1 MKTRRARPMLAT
13 VPVILFSLA
22 TLTAACSSP
31 EEPTAS
37 GQTATN
43 GFDPR
48 DLSGF
53 WLLSSNTGL
62 IGPNETAPE
71 LTAAGQT
78 RMSENIPAPDVSL
91 PALSNDPEK
100 TCNPVGFP
108 RLLLDSEPIEFL
120 QLDDRLIQFFQWEHR
135 VRILWLDGRELP
147 SGENL
152 ENLGPAWYGHSVA
165 EWQGDTLVVNTVGL
179 EPRAWLDENVGRPK
193 SFHARIEERYTL
205 VDANTLEI
213 QLTLDDPEY
222 YTSTWVGNTKSFE
235 RLPPEAYTFFG
246 WEGLFAGIS
255 EGICAPINE
264 VEGYNNTF
272 RDAEGPSGGAQ

>member
-1 MKTRRARPMLAT
+1 MKARRVSPISA
-13 VPVILFSLA
+13 VVSVILFSLV
-22 TLTAACSSP
+22 TLTAACSP
-31 EEPTAS
+31 PGEQPAG
-37 GQTATN
+37 GQTAAIGSN
-43 GFDPR
+43 PR
-48 DLSGF
+48 DLSGY
-53 WLLSSNTGL
+53 WLLSTNTGL
-62 IGPNETAPE
+62 IGPNETAPD
-71 LTAAGQT
+71 LTPEGVAA
-78 RMSENIPAPDVSL
+78 MSGRIPNSAVDF

-100 TCNPVGFP
+100 ECNPDGFP

-120 QLDDRLIQFFQWEHR
+120 QLEDRLIQFFQWEHR
-135 VRILWLDGRELP
+135 VRIIWLDGREVP

-152 ENLGPAWYGHSVA
+152 ENLGPAWYGHSVG
-165 EWQGDTLVVNTVGL
+165 EWEGDTLIVNTVGL
-179 EPRAWLDENVGRPK
+179 DERAWLDENVGRPK

-205 VDANTLEI
+205 VDANTVEI

-264 VEGYNNTF
+264 VEGYNDIF
-272 RDAEGPSGGAQ
+272 RDAVAP

>member
-1 MKTRRARPMLAT
+1 MQDRCVRSMMGVVVSVL
-13 VPVILFSLA
+13 LFSLISCTA
-22 TLTAACSSP
+22 TPPPPGQQTAADS
-31 EEPTAS
+31 
-37 GQTATN
+37 
-43 GFDPR
+43 FDPR

-53 WLLSSNTGL
+53 WLLSTNTGL
-62 IGPNETAPE
+62 IGPSETAPA
-71 LTAAGQT
+71 LTPEGQA
-78 RMSENIPAPDVSL
+78 RMSENIPAPQVSL

-120 QLDDRLIQFFQWEHR
+120 QLEDRLIQFFQWEHR

-152 ENLGPAWYGHSVA
+152 ENLGPAWYGHSVG

-179 EPRAWLDENVGRPK
+179 EPRAWLDENVGHPK
-193 SFHARIEERYTL
+193 SFHARIEERYTR
-205 VDANTLEI
+205 VDSDTLEL

-235 RLPPEAYTFFG
+235 RLPPEAYTFSG
-246 WEGLFAGIS
+246 WEGLFAGIT

-264 VEGYNNTF
+264 VDGYNDTF
-272 RDAEGPSGGAQ
+272 RDAVAVGS

>member
-1 MKTRRARPMLAT
+1 MKTRCLSPMSA
-13 VPVILFSLA
+13 VVSMLFFALVS
-22 TLTAACSSP
+22 LTAGCSP
-31 EEPTAS
+31 AGEPPP
-37 GQTATN
+37 GEQTAAN
-43 GFDPR
+43 SFDPR

-53 WLLSSNTGL
+53 WLLSTNTGL
-62 IGPNETAPE
+62 IGPNDTAPD
-71 LTAAGQT
+71 LTPEGQA
-78 RMSENIPAPDVSL
+78 RMSENIPASSVPL

-120 QLDDRLIQFFQWEHR
+120 QLEDRLIQFFQWEHR
-135 VRILWLDGRELP
+135 VRIVWLDGRELP

-152 ENLGPAWYGHSVA
+152 ENLGPAWYGHSVG

-179 EPRAWLDENVGRPK
+179 DDRAWLDENVGRPK
-193 SFHARIEERYTL
+193 SFHARIEERYTR
-205 VDANTLEI
+205 VDADTVEL

-235 RLPPEAYTFFG
+235 RLPPEAYTFSG
-246 WEGLFAGIS
+246 WEGLFAGIT
-255 EGICAPINE
+255 EGICAPIDE

-272 RDAEGPSGGAQ
+272 RDAVAP